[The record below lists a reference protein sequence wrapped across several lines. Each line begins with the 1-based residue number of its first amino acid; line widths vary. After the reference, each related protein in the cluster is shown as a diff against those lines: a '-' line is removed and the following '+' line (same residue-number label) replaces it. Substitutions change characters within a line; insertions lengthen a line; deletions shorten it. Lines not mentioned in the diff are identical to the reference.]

1 MTKVTPN
8 QPGRDALAAGIMSLC
23 NISQL
28 TGIARQTPPAYTPA
42 TAQRAVPKI
51 RKSTCDSRQMA
62 SATDTLT
69 PADVARLAVDLAA
82 DKLASDIV
90 MLDLRELTVFADYFV
105 VMTADSVRQIEALEE
120 DLSEAMKDAGVP
132 RHHRE
137 GTPASGWVLLDF
149 ADVVIHIFGPEERE
163 FFGLERL
170 WSRAPQVVRI
180 L

>member
-1 MTKVTPN
+1 MTT
-8 QPGRDALAAGIMSLC
+8 
-23 NISQL
+23 
-28 TGIARQTPPAYTPA
+28 TETF
-42 TAQRAVPKI
+42 
-51 RKSTCDSRQMA
+51 
-62 SATDTLT
+62 T
-69 PADVARLAVDLAA
+69 PADMARLAVDLAA

-90 MLDLRELTVFADYFV
+90 MLDLRGLTAFADYFV

-120 DLSEAMKDAGVP
+120 DLSDALAEAGVA

-149 ADVVIHIFGPEERE
+149 ADVLVHIFGPEERQ

>member
-1 MTKVTPN
+1 M
-8 QPGRDALAAGIMSLC
+8 I
-23 NISQL
+23 
-28 TGIARQTPPAYTPA
+28 
-42 TAQRAVPKI
+42 TAN
-51 RKSTCDSRQMA
+51 
-62 SATDTLT
+62 TLNPT
-69 PADVARLAVDLAA
+69 EVARLAVDVAA
-82 DKLASDIV
+82 EKLASNIV
-90 MLDLRELTVFADYFV
+90 MLDVRELASFADYFV

-120 DLSEAMKDAGVP
+120 DLANAMKEAGVS

-149 ADVVIHIFGPEERE
+149 ADVLIHVFGPEERD